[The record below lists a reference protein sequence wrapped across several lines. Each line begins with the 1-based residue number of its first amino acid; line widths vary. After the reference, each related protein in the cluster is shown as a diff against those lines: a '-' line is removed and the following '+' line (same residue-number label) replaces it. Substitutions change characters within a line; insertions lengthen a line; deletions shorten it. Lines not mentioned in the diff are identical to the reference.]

1 MFRSTD
7 PNRHVDIYERITKT
21 VHGAVKILG
30 QLVHRYLL
38 PSSKLLSIIIII
50 PDSNQLF
57 TQATYILQQKCG

>member
-1 MFRSTD
+1 MKESQRLYMEQSKYLDNLFI
-7 PNRHVDIYERITKT
+7 DICQR
-21 VHGAVKILG
+21 
-30 QLVHRYLL
+30 L